1 MKALRR
7 EEQKQGAELMSKIR
21 LQWDQI
27 DERFRAEEEECK
39 RKYETDIESMSRYQ
53 KREMEK
59 LELNQ
64 NNELRQ
70 ELKKLKIDQVR
81 LFYFLLFLG
90 SGSGTFLQHNHIE

>member
-1 MKALRR
+1 MFFFVDHRKLALQEMKALRR
-7 EEQKQGAELMSKIR
+7 EEQKQGAELMSRIR

-39 RKYETDIESMSRYQ
+39 RKYETDIENMSRYQ

-64 NNELRQ
+64 NNELKQ
-70 ELKKLKIDQVR
+70 DLKKLKIDQV
-81 LFYFLLFLG
+81 
-90 SGSGTFLQHNHIE
+90 SS

>member
-7 EEQKQGAELMSKIR
+7 EEQKQGAELMSRIR

-27 DERFRAEEEECK
+27 DERFRTEEEDCK
-39 RKYETDIESMSRYQ
+39 RKYETSIESMSRQQ

-64 NNELRQ
+64 NNELKQ
-70 ELKKLKIDQVR
+70 DLKRLKVWKYYYKD
-81 LFYFLLFLG
+81 LFLK
-90 SGSGTFLQHNHIE
+90 SSLV